1 MRRSTVLAAF
11 VVLML
16 ACVVGAPAALAHGG
30 DRSRHP
36 KPSQGCGFAHGIKHV
51 IYLQFDNTHLFR
63 DRPQF
68 ASDLEQMPHLLGF
81 MRQQGTLNDNDHT
94 ILISHTAGGIL
105 SAFTGLYPDR
115 NGQTVTNSYRYFKD
129 DGTSASVSAFKY
141 WTDLVDSD
149 GTPPADALPNMVNGD
164 SGQPKTTPAPW
175 VPYTRAGCDF
185 GAVASANVVLENTST
200 GPNGDMTKVFGQGSP
215 EWNEALAS
223 NAAPA
228 GTAARALAQTDF
240 VGFAVHCGRGGGL
253 CAGNPNAKPDAL
265 PDEPG
270 GYAGFQGLFGAK
282 AVNPAITGGQP
293 VVRDTEGQPIAD
305 PFGQPGFPGFDGML
319 AKVSLGYVAQ
329 MQEAGVPVTYAYIS
343 DAHDNHTLARAS
355 GPGEAD
361 YQAQLQAY
369 DQAFGAFFD
378 RLKAHGIDKRNTL
391 FVFTVDENDHFAGG
405 DSADGTWSH
414 TFCNISGGQLCP
426 PNPPNQIGEVN
437 ANLAALLPAGEPS
450 FQVHSDSAPTV
461 YVNGNPPRTDAALRK
476 LERDVAATKAID
488 PYVSPDPT
496 PITRFLVDP
505 VAEQTLHMV
514 NADPRRTPTFT
525 LFANPDYFLSTFNCP
540 AAGGGGPVCIDYHFA
555 WSHGDATDDIGRI
568 WLGLV
573 GPGVRNL
580 GQTSRIWADHTD
592 VRPTMLA
599 LLGLKDSYTQ
609 DGRVMT
615 QALRG
620 DALPAGLRRHQ
631 GSLTVLGAVYKQI
644 TAPFGEFGHDAL
656 VASTRALAS
665 GSATDD
671 SAYTATEARIGAL
684 TQRRDALA
692 AQIRTLLHDAA
703 FGRGWGDRIDERQV
717 RRLILQGVLLLA
729 EGRGLAAHG

>member
-1 MRRSTVLAAF
+1 MRRSTGVAAF
-11 VVLML
+11 AVLML
-16 ACVVGAPAALAHGG
+16 ASVVGAPGALAHGG

-36 KPSQGCGFAHGIKHV
+36 KPSQACGFANGIKHV

-115 NGQTVTNSYRYFKD
+115 NGQSVTNSYRYFKD
-129 DGTSASVSAFKY
+129 DGTSASASAFKY

-149 GTPPADALPNMVNGD
+149 GTPPADGLPNMINAD

-253 CAGNPNAKPDAL
+253 CAGNPSAKPDAL

-293 VVRDTEGQPIAD
+293 VVKDTEGQPIAD

-343 DAHDNHTLARAS
+343 DAHDNHTLLRAS

-378 RLKAHGIDKRNTL
+378 RLKAHGIDKHNTL

-405 DSADGTWSH
+405 DSTDGTWSH
-414 TFCNISGGQLCP
+414 TFCDISAGQTCP
-426 PNPPNQIGEVN
+426 ANQIGEVN
-437 ANLAALLPAGEPS
+437 ANLAALLPGGEPS

-476 LERDVAATKAID
+476 LERDVAATKAVD
-488 PYVSPDPT
+488 PYINTAPT

-540 AAGGGGPVCIDYHFA
+540 AAGGGGPICIDYHFA

-599 LLGLKDSYTQ
+599 LLGLKDSYEQ

-620 DALPAGLRRHQ
+620 DAVPAGLRRHQ

-656 VASTRALAS
+656 VASTRALAG

-671 SAYTATEARIGAL
+671 SAYTATEARIAAL

-717 RRLILQGVLLLA
+717 RRLILQGVVLLA
-729 EGRGLAAHG
+729 DGSELAAHG

>member
-1 MRRSTVLAAF
+1 
-11 VVLML
+11 
-16 ACVVGAPAALAHGG
+16 
-30 DRSRHP
+30 
-36 KPSQGCGFAHGIKHV
+36 
-51 IYLQFDNTHLFR
+51 
-63 DRPQF
+63 
-68 ASDLEQMPHLLGF
+68 
-81 MRQQGTLNDNDHT
+81 
-94 ILISHTAGGIL
+94 
-105 SAFTGLYPDR
+105 
-115 NGQTVTNSYRYFKD
+115 
-129 DGTSASVSAFKY
+129 
-141 WTDLVDSD
+141 
-149 GTPPADALPNMVNGD
+149 
-164 SGQPKTTPAPW
+164 

-215 EWNEALAS
+215 EWNEAQAS

-282 AVNPAITGGQP
+282 AVNPAITGGQA
-293 VVRDTEGQPIAD
+293 VVKDTEGQPIAD

-343 DAHDNHTLARAS
+343 DAHDNHTLLRAS

-361 YQAQLQAY
+361 YRAQLQAY

-405 DSADGTWSH
+405 DSTDGTWSH
-414 TFCNISGGQLCP
+414 TFCDISAGQTCP
-426 PNPPNQIGEVN
+426 ANQIGEVN
-437 ANLAALLPAGEPS
+437 ANLAALLPGGEPG

-461 YVNGNPPRTDAALRK
+461 YVNGNPPRTDPALRK
-476 LERDVAATKAID
+476 LERDVAATKAVD
-488 PYVSPDPT
+488 PYISAAPT

-505 VAEQTLHMV
+505 VAEQTLHMI

-540 AAGGGGPVCIDYHFA
+540 AAGGGGPICIDYHFA

-599 LLGLKDSYTQ
+599 LLGLKDSYQQ
-609 DGRVMT
+609 DGRVMS

-620 DALPAGLRRHQ
+620 DAVPAGLRRHE
-631 GSLTVLGAVYKQI
+631 GSLTVLGGVYKQI
-644 TAPFGEFGHDAL
+644 TAPFGEFAHDAL

-671 SAYTATEARIGAL
+671 SAYAATEARIAAL
-684 TQRRDALA
+684 TQRRDALV
-692 AQIRTLLHDAA
+692 AQIRTVLHDAA
-703 FGRGWGDRIDERQV
+703 FGGGWRDRIDERQV
-717 RRLILQGVLLLA
+717 RRLTFQGLVLLA

>member
-1 MRRSTVLAAF
+1 MRRSTGVAAF

-16 ACVVGAPAALAHGG
+16 TCVVGAPAALAHGG
-30 DRSRHP
+30 DGSHHL
-36 KPSQGCGFAHGIKHV
+36 KPSQGCGFANGIKHV

-129 DGTSASVSAFKY
+129 DGTSASASAFKY

-149 GTPPADALPNMVNGD
+149 GTPPADGLPNMVNAD

-293 VVRDTEGQPIAD
+293 VVKDTEGQPIAD

-343 DAHDNHTLARAS
+343 DAHDNHTLLRAS

-405 DSADGTWSH
+405 DSPDGTWSH
-414 TFCNISGGQLCP
+414 TFCNISAGQTCP
-426 PNPPNQIGEVN
+426 ANQIGEVN
-437 ANLAALLPAGEPS
+437 ANLAALLPGGEPS

-476 LERDVAATKAID
+476 LERDVAATKAVD
-488 PYVSPDPT
+488 PYISAAPT

-540 AAGGGGPVCIDYHFA
+540 AAGGGGPICIDYHFA

-599 LLGLKDSYTQ
+599 LLGLEDSYEQ

-620 DALPAGLRRHQ
+620 DAVPAGLRRHQ
-631 GSLTVLGAVYKQI
+631 RSLTVLGAVYKQI

-656 VASTRALAS
+656 VASTRALAG
-665 GSATDD
+665 GSAADD
-671 SAYTATEARIGAL
+671 SAYAATEARIAAL

-717 RRLILQGVLLLA
+717 RRLILQGVVLLA
-729 EGRGLAAHG
+729 DGRGLAAHG

>member
-1 MRRSTVLAAF
+1 
-11 VVLML
+11 
-16 ACVVGAPAALAHGG
+16 
-30 DRSRHP
+30 
-36 KPSQGCGFAHGIKHV
+36 
-51 IYLQFDNTHLFR
+51 
-63 DRPQF
+63 
-68 ASDLEQMPHLLGF
+68 MPHLLGF

-129 DGTSASVSAFKY
+129 DGTSASASAFKY

-149 GTPPADALPNMVNGD
+149 GTPPADGLPNMVNAD

-175 VPYTRAGCDF
+175 VPYTRVGCDF

-293 VVRDTEGQPIAD
+293 VVKDTEGQPIAD

-343 DAHDNHTLARAS
+343 DAHDNHTLLRAS

-369 DQAFGAFFD
+369 DQAFGAFFN
-378 RLKAHGIDKRNTL
+378 RLKAHGIDKHNTL

-405 DSADGTWSH
+405 DSTDGTWSH
-414 TFCNISGGQLCP
+414 TFCNISAGQTCP
-426 PNPPNQIGEVN
+426 ANQIGEVN
-437 ANLAALLPAGEPS
+437 ANLAALLPGGEPS

-476 LERDVAATKAID
+476 LERDVAATKAVD
-488 PYVSPDPT
+488 PYVSAAPT

-540 AAGGGGPVCIDYHFA
+540 AAGGGGPICIDYHFA

-599 LLGLKDSYTQ
+599 LLGLKDSYEQ

-620 DALPAGLRRHQ
+620 DAVPAGLRRHQ

-656 VASTRALAS
+656 VASTRALAG

-671 SAYTATEARIGAL
+671 SAYTATEARIAAL

-717 RRLILQGVLLLA
+717 RRLILQGVVLLA
-729 EGRGLAAHG
+729 DGRGLAAHG

>member
-1 MRRSTVLAAF
+1 MRRSTGVAAF
-11 VVLML
+11 AVLML
-16 ACVVGAPAALAHGG
+16 TSVVGAPAALAHGS
-30 DRSRHP
+30 DRSHHP
-36 KPSQGCGFAHGIKHV
+36 KPSQGCGFANGIKHV

-129 DGTSASVSAFKY
+129 DGTSASASAFKY

-149 GTPPADALPNMVNGD
+149 GTPPADGLPNMVNAD

-293 VVRDTEGQPIAD
+293 VVKDTEGQPIAD

-343 DAHDNHTLARAS
+343 DAHDNHTLLRAS

-405 DSADGTWSH
+405 DSTDGTWSH
-414 TFCNISGGQLCP
+414 TFCDVSAGQTCP
-426 PNPPNQIGEVN
+426 ANQIGEVN
-437 ANLAALLPAGEPS
+437 ANLAALLPGGEPS

-476 LERDVAATKAID
+476 LERDVAATKAVD
-488 PYVSPDPT
+488 PYISAAPT

-573 GPGVRNL
+573 GPGVRNM

-599 LLGLKDSYTQ
+599 LLGLKDSYEQ

-620 DALPAGLRRHQ
+620 DAVPAGLRRHK

-656 VASTRALAS
+656 VASTRALAG

-671 SAYTATEARIGAL
+671 SAYTATEARIAAL

-717 RRLILQGVLLLA
+717 RRLILQGVVLLA
-729 EGRGLAAHG
+729 DGRGLAAHG

>member
-1 MRRSTVLAAF
+1 MRRSTGVAAF
-11 VVLML
+11 AVLML
-16 ACVVGAPAALAHGG
+16 TSVVGAPAALAHGA
-30 DRSRHP
+30 DRSHHP
-36 KPSQGCGFAHGIKHV
+36 KPSQGCGFANGIKHV

-129 DGTSASVSAFKY
+129 DGTSASASAFKY

-149 GTPPADALPNMVNGD
+149 GTPPADGLPNMVNAD

-293 VVRDTEGQPIAD
+293 VVKDTEGQPIAD

-343 DAHDNHTLARAS
+343 DAHDNHTLLRAS

-405 DSADGTWSH
+405 DSTDGTWSH
-414 TFCNISGGQLCP
+414 TFCDVSAGQTCP
-426 PNPPNQIGEVN
+426 ANQIGEVN
-437 ANLAALLPAGEPS
+437 ANLAALLPGGEPS

-476 LERDVAATKAID
+476 LERDVAATKAVD
-488 PYVSPDPT
+488 PYISAAPT

-573 GPGVRNL
+573 GPGVRNM

-599 LLGLKDSYTQ
+599 LLGLKDSYEQ

-620 DALPAGLRRHQ
+620 DAVPAGLRRHQ
-631 GSLTVLGAVYKQI
+631 GSLTALGAVYKQI

-656 VASTRALAS
+656 VASTRALAG

-671 SAYTATEARIGAL
+671 SAYTATEARIAAL

-717 RRLILQGVLLLA
+717 RRLILQGVVLLA
-729 EGRGLAAHG
+729 DGRGLAAHG

>member
-1 MRRSTVLAAF
+1 L
-11 VVLML
+11 VVLVL
-16 ACVVGAPAALAHGG
+16 TGVVGAPAALAHGG
-30 DRSRHP
+30 DGSHHP
-36 KPSQGCGFAHGIKHV
+36 KPAQGCGFANGIKHV

-129 DGTSASVSAFKY
+129 DGTSASASAFKY

-149 GTPPADALPNMVNGD
+149 GSPPADGLPNMVNAD

-293 VVRDTEGQPIAD
+293 VVKDTEGQPIAD

-343 DAHDNHTLARAS
+343 DAHDNHSLLRAS

-361 YQAQLQAY
+361 YQAQLQSY

-405 DSADGTWSH
+405 DSTDGTWSH
-414 TFCNISGGQLCP
+414 TFCDISAGQTCP
-426 PNPPNQIGEVN
+426 ANQIGEVN
-437 ANLAALLPAGEPS
+437 ANLAALLPGGEPS

-461 YVNGNPPRTDAALRK
+461 YVNGNPARTDPALRK
-476 LERDVAATKAID
+476 LERDVAATKAVD
-488 PYVSPDPT
+488 PYVSASPT

-573 GPGVRNL
+573 GPGVRDL

-599 LLGLKDSYTQ
+599 LLGLKDSYEQ

-615 QALRG
+615 QALRS
-620 DALPAGLRRHQ
+620 DAVPAGLRRHQ

-644 TAPFGEFGHDAL
+644 TAPFGAFGHDVL
-656 VASTRALAS
+656 VASTRALAG

-671 SAYTATEARIGAL
+671 SAYTATEARIAAL
-684 TQRRDALA
+684 TQRRGALA

-717 RRLILQGVLLLA
+717 RRLILQGVVLLA
-729 EGRGLAAHG
+729 DGRALAAHG

>member
-1 MRRSTVLAAF
+1 MKRTAAAAASVALILASA
-11 VVLML
+11 L
-16 ACVVGAPAALAHGG
+16 GAGTALAHGG
-30 DRSRHP
+30 GAAHHSRSAN
-36 KPSQGCGFAHGIKHV
+36 GCGFANGIKHV

-68 ASDLEQMPHLLGF
+68 ASDLEQMPHLLDF

-129 DGTSASVSAFKY
+129 DGTSASASAFKY
-141 WTDLVDSD
+141 WTDLVDSE
-149 GTPPADALPNMVNGD
+149 GTPPADPLPNMVNGD
-164 SGQPKTTPAPW
+164 SGQPRTTPAPW

-215 EWNEALAS
+215 EWNEAQAS

-228 GTAARALAQTDF
+228 GTAARTLAQTDF
-240 VGFAVHCGRGGGL
+240 VGFAVHCGKSGGL
-253 CAGNPNAKPDAL
+253 CAGNAGAKPDVL

-270 GYAGFQGLFGAK
+270 GYAGFKGLFGAK

-293 VVRDTEGQPIAD
+293 AVKDTEGQPITD

-343 DAHDNHTLARAS
+343 DAHDNHTLLRAS

-361 YQAQLQAY
+361 YQAQLKSY
-369 DQAFGAFFD
+369 DQAFGAFFH
-378 RLKAHGIDKRNTL
+378 RLKAHGIDKSNTL

-405 DSADGTWSH
+405 DSTDGTWSH
-414 TFCNISGGQLCP
+414 TFCNLDAGQTCP
-426 PNPPNQIGEVN
+426 ANQIGEIS
-437 ANLAALLPAGEPS
+437 ANLAGLLPAGEPPFS
-450 FQVHSDSAPTV
+450 LHSDSAPTV
-461 YVNGNPPRTDAALRK
+461 YVNGQPQRTDPAVRK
-476 LERDVAATKAID
+476 LERDVAALQVPD
-488 PYVSPDPT
+488 PYVASHQT
-496 PITRFLVDP
+496 PLTLYLADP
-505 VAEQTLHMV
+505 VAEHTLHMV

-525 LFANPDYFLSTFNCP
+525 LFANPDYFVSTFNTNCP
-540 AAGGGGPVCIDYHFA
+540 DAASSAKVCVDYHFA
-555 WSHGDATDDIGRI
+555 WSHGDATNDIGRI

-580 GQTSRIWADHTD
+580 GQTSHIWADHTD
-592 VRPTMLA
+592 VRPTMLS
-599 LLGLKDSYTQ
+599 LLGLKDTYQS
-609 DGRVMT
+609 DGRVLS
-615 QALRG
+615 QALRENVV
-620 DALPAGLRRHQ
+620 PKGLRRHRRA
-631 GSLTVLGAVYKQI
+631 LVVLGDVYKQI
-644 TAPFGEFGHDAL
+644 TAPFGRFAHDTL
-656 VASTRALAS
+656 VASTSALRS

-671 SAYTATEARIGAL
+671 SRYATIESRIATL
-684 TQRRDALA
+684 TERRDALA
-692 AQIRTLLHDAA
+692 AEIRSVLNRAA
-703 FGRGWGDRIDERQV
+703 FGGAGGDVNERQV
-717 RRLILQGVLLLA
+717 GRLIVEGIVLLA
-729 EGRGLAAHG
+729 QGRALSASG

>member
-1 MRRSTVLAAF
+1 MTGRTAVAAF
-11 VVLML
+11 TALTL
-16 ACVVGAPAALAHGG
+16 GCALSAGTALAHGG
-30 DRSRHP
+30 GQDHHP
-36 KPSQGCGFAHGIKHV
+36 KPSKGCGFANGIKHV

-68 ASDLEQMPHLLGF
+68 ASDLEQMPHLLSF

-94 ILISHTAGGIL
+94 ILVSHTAGGIL

-129 DGTSASVSAFKY
+129 DGTSASASAFKY

-149 GTPPADALPNMVNGD
+149 GAPPADGLPNMVNAD

-228 GTAARALAQTDF
+228 GTPARALAQTDF

-253 CAGNPNAKPDAL
+253 CKNNADAKPDSL

-282 AVNPAITGGQP
+282 SVNPAITHGQP
-293 VVRDTEGQPIAD
+293 VVNDTEGQPIAD

-343 DAHDNHTLARAS
+343 DAHDNHTLVRAS

-369 DQAFGAFFD
+369 DQAFGTFFD

-405 DSADGTWSH
+405 DSTDGNWSH
-414 TFCNISGGQLCP
+414 TFCNISGGQVCP
-426 PNPPNQIGEVN
+426 PDQIGEVN

-450 FQVHSDSAPTV
+450 FLVHSDSAPTV
-461 YVNGNPPRTDAALRK
+461 YVNGRPQPTDPALRK
-476 LERDVAATKAID
+476 LERDVAATQAID
-488 PYVSPDPT
+488 PYISPTPT
-496 PITRFLVDP
+496 PITKFLVDP
-505 VAEQTLHMV
+505 VTEQTLHMV
-514 NADPRRTPTFT
+514 NADARRTPTFT
-525 LFANPDYFLSTFNCP
+525 LFANPDYFLSTFNCS
-540 AAGGGGPVCIDYHFA
+540 AAGGGGPECIDYHFA

-599 LLGLKDSYTQ
+599 LLGLKDSYEP
-609 DGRVMT
+609 DGRVMA

-620 DALPAGLRRHQ
+620 DAVPSGLRRHQ
-631 GSLTVLGAVYKQI
+631 ATLVVLGDVYKQI
-644 TAPFGEFGHDAL
+644 TAPFGRFAHDAL
-656 VASTRALAS
+656 VASTRALGS

-671 SAYTATEARIGAL
+671 STYTAIEGRIATL

-692 AQIRTLLHDAA
+692 AQIRTVLTDAS
-703 FGRGWGDRIDERQV
+703 FGSGWGWGDRVDERRL
-717 RRLILQGVLLLA
+717 RRLIVQGVVLLA
-729 EGRGLAAHG
+729 QSHALAGHS

>member
-1 MRRSTVLAAF
+1 MRRSTGVAAF
-11 VVLML
+11 AVLML
-16 ACVVGAPAALAHGG
+16 TSVVGAPAALAHGG
-30 DRSRHP
+30 DSSHHP
-36 KPSQGCGFAHGIKHV
+36 KPSQGCGFANGIKHV

-129 DGTSASVSAFKY
+129 DGTSASASAFKY

-149 GTPPADALPNMVNGD
+149 GTPPADGLPNMVNAD

-175 VPYTRAGCDF
+175 VPYTRARCDF

-293 VVRDTEGQPIAD
+293 VVKDTEGQPIAD

-343 DAHDNHTLARAS
+343 DAHDNHTLLRAS

-378 RLKAHGIDKRNTL
+378 RLKAHGIDKHNTL

-405 DSADGTWSH
+405 DSTDGTWSH
-414 TFCNISGGQLCP
+414 TFCDISVGQTCP
-426 PNPPNQIGEVN
+426 ANQIGEVN
-437 ANLAALLPAGEPS
+437 ANLAALLPGGEPS

-476 LERDVAATKAID
+476 LERDVAATKAVD
-488 PYVSPDPT
+488 PYISTAPT

-540 AAGGGGPVCIDYHFA
+540 AAGGGGPICIDYHFA

-599 LLGLKDSYTQ
+599 LLGLKDSYEQ

-620 DALPAGLRRHQ
+620 DAVPAGLRRHQ

-656 VASTRALAS
+656 VASTRALAG

-671 SAYTATEARIGAL
+671 SAYTATEARIAAL

-717 RRLILQGVLLLA
+717 RRLILQGVVLLA
-729 EGRGLAAHG
+729 DGRGLAAHG

>member
-1 MRRSTVLAAF
+1 MRRSTVVAGF

-16 ACVVGAPAALAHGG
+16 TCVVGAPAALAHGR
-30 DRSRHP
+30 DRSGHP
-36 KPSQGCGFAHGIKHV
+36 EPSQGCGFANGIKHV

-129 DGTSASVSAFKY
+129 DGTSASASAFKY

-149 GTPPADALPNMVNGD
+149 GTPPADGLPNMVNAD

-215 EWNEALAS
+215 QWNEALAS

-270 GYAGFQGLFGAK
+270 GYDGFQGLFGAK

-293 VVRDTEGQPIAD
+293 VVKDTEGQPIAD

-343 DAHDNHTLARAS
+343 DAHDNHTLLRAS

-361 YQAQLQAY
+361 YQAQLHAY

-391 FVFTVDENDHFAGG
+391 FVFTVDESDHFAGG
-405 DSADGTWSH
+405 DSPDGTWSH
-414 TFCNISGGQLCP
+414 TFCNISAGQTCP
-426 PNPPNQIGEVN
+426 ANQIGEVN
-437 ANLAALLPAGEPS
+437 ANLAALLPGGEPS

-476 LERDVAATKAID
+476 LERDVAATKAVD
-488 PYVSPDPT
+488 PYISAAPT

-540 AAGGGGPVCIDYHFA
+540 AAGGGGPICIDYHFA

-599 LLGLKDSYTQ
+599 LLGLEDSYEQ

-620 DALPAGLRRHQ
+620 DAVPAGLRRHQ

-671 SAYTATEARIGAL
+671 SAYAATEARIAAL

-717 RRLILQGVLLLA
+717 RRLILQGVVLLA
-729 EGRGLAAHG
+729 DGKGLAAHG

>member
-1 MRRSTVLAAF
+1 MKARPAVAAF

-16 ACVVGAPAALAHGG
+16 AWVVGAPAALAHGG
-30 DRSRHP
+30 NPAHHP
-36 KPSQGCGFAHGIKHV
+36 KPSQGCGFANGIKHV
-51 IYLQFDNTHLFR
+51 IYVQFDNTHLFR

-129 DGTSASVSAFKY
+129 DGTSASASAFKY

-149 GTPPADALPNMVNGD
+149 GVPPADALPNMVNAD

-253 CAGNPNAKPDAL
+253 CKNNADAKADML

-270 GYAGFQGLFGAK
+270 GYAGFEGLFGAK
-282 AVNPAITGGQP
+282 AVNPAITGGQA
-293 VVRDTEGQPIAD
+293 VVNDTEGQPIAD

-343 DAHDNHTLARAS
+343 DAHDNHTLVRAS

-405 DSADGTWSH
+405 DSTDGTWSH
-414 TFCNISGGQLCP
+414 TFCDISGGQVC
-426 PNPPNQIGEVN
+426 PPNQIGEVN
-437 ANLAALLPAGEPS
+437 ANLAALLPAGEPP
-450 FQVHSDSAPTV
+450 FLVHSDSAPTV
-461 YVNGNPPRTDAALRK
+461 YVTGRPQRTDPALRK
-476 LERDVAATKAID
+476 LERDVAAAQAID
-488 PYVSPDPT
+488 PYISPAPT
-496 PITRFLVDP
+496 PITKFLVDP
-505 VAEQTLHMV
+505 VTEQTLHMV
-514 NADPRRTPTFT
+514 NADARRTPTFT

-599 LLGLKDSYTQ
+599 LLGLEDSYEP
-609 DGRVMT
+609 DGRVMS
-615 QALRG
+615 QALRA
-620 DALPAGLRRHQ
+620 DAVPRGLRRHER
-631 GSLTVLGAVYKQI
+631 SLVVLGAVYKQI
-644 TAPFGEFGHDAL
+644 TAPFGEFAHDAL

-671 SAYTATEARIGAL
+671 SSYTATEARIATL
-684 TQRRDALA
+684 TQRRDALVA
-692 AQIRTLLHDAA
+692 EIRTVLNDAA
-703 FGRGWGDRIDERQV
+703 FGGDWRDRIDERRL
-717 RRLILQGVLLLA
+717 RRLIFQGVVLLA
-729 EGRGLAAHG
+729 EGRRLAAHG

>member
-1 MRRSTVLAAF
+1 MKRTTVAAAS
-11 VVLML
+11 VALML
-16 ACVVGAPAALAHGG
+16 ACALSAGTALAQGG
-30 DRSRHP
+30 GAARDAT
-36 KPSQGCGFAHGIKHV
+36 PSQGCGFANGIKHV

-129 DGTSASVSAFKY
+129 DGTSASASAFKY

-149 GTPPADALPNMVNGD
+149 GTPPADGLPNMVNGD

-223 NAAPA
+223 NAQPS

-240 VGFAVHCGRGGGL
+240 VGFAVHCGKGGGL
-253 CAGNPNAKPDAL
+253 CAGNDAARPDVL

-270 GYAGFQGLFGAK
+270 GYAGFKGLFGAK
-282 AVNPAITGGQP
+282 AVNPAITGGQA
-293 VVRDTEGQPIAD
+293 VVKDTEGQPITD

-343 DAHDNHTLARAS
+343 DAHDNHTLLRAS

-361 YQAQLQAY
+361 YQAQLKAY
-369 DQAFGAFFD
+369 DQAFGTFFD
-378 RLKAHGIDKRNTL
+378 RLKAHGIDKSNTL

-405 DSADGTWSH
+405 NSTDGTWSH
-414 TFCNISGGQLCP
+414 TFCNVSAGQACP
-426 PNPPNQIGEVN
+426 ANQLGEVS
-437 ANLAALLPAGEPS
+437 ANLAGLLPAGEPMFS
-450 FQVHSDSAPTV
+450 LHADSAPTA
-461 YVNGNPPRTDAALRK
+461 YVNGQPGRTDAALRK
-476 LERDVAATKAID
+476 LERDVAALPVPD
-488 PYVSPDPT
+488 PYPT
-496 PITRFLVDP
+496 LHQTPLTLYLVDP
-505 VAEQTLHMV
+505 VAERTLHMV

-525 LFANPDYFLSTFNCP
+525 LFANPDYFVSTFNTNCP
-540 AAGGGGPVCIDYHFA
+540 DAANSAKVCVDYHFA

-580 GQTSRIWADHTD
+580 GQTSHIWADHTD
-592 VRPTMLA
+592 VRPTMLS
-599 LLGLKDSYTQ
+599 LLGLKDSYQ
-609 DGRVMT
+609 ADGRVLS
-615 QALRG
+615 QALREN
-620 DALPAGLRRHQ
+620 ALPEGLRRHQ
-631 GSLTVLGAVYKQI
+631 AALVVMGDVYKQI
-644 TAPFGEFGHDAL
+644 TAPFGRLAHDTL
-656 VASTRALAS
+656 VASTSALAS

-671 SAYTATEARIGAL
+671 SRYAAIEGRIESL

-692 AQIRTLLHDAA
+692 AQIRRLLNEAA
-703 FGRGWGDRIDERQV
+703 FGGAGARVDERQV
-717 RRLILQGVLLLA
+717 RTLIVEGLALLA
-729 EGRGLAAHG
+729 QGRALSR

>member
-1 MRRSTVLAAF
+1 MRRSTGVAAF
-11 VVLML
+11 AVLML
-16 ACVVGAPAALAHGG
+16 TSVVGAPAALAHGA
-30 DRSRHP
+30 DRSHHP
-36 KPSQGCGFAHGIKHV
+36 KPSPGCGFANGIKHV

-129 DGTSASVSAFKY
+129 DGTSASASAFKY

-149 GTPPADALPNMVNGD
+149 GTPPADGLPNMVNAD

-270 GYAGFQGLFGAK
+270 GYAGFQGLFGAR

-293 VVRDTEGQPIAD
+293 VVKDTDGQPIAD

-343 DAHDNHTLARAS
+343 DAHDNHTLLRAS

-405 DSADGTWSH
+405 DSTDGTWSH
-414 TFCNISGGQLCP
+414 TFCDVSAGQTCP
-426 PNPPNQIGEVN
+426 ANQIGEVN
-437 ANLAALLPAGEPS
+437 ANLAALLPGGEPS

-476 LERDVAATKAID
+476 LERDVAATKAVD
-488 PYVSPDPT
+488 PYISAAPT

-573 GPGVRNL
+573 GPGVRNM

-599 LLGLKDSYTQ
+599 LLGLKDSYEQ

-620 DALPAGLRRHQ
+620 DAVPAGLRRHQ
-631 GSLTVLGAVYKQI
+631 GSLTALGAVYKQI

-656 VASTRALAS
+656 VASTRALAG

-671 SAYTATEARIGAL
+671 SAYTATEARIAAL

-717 RRLILQGVLLLA
+717 RRLILQGVVLLA
-729 EGRGLAAHG
+729 DGRGLAAHG

>member
-1 MRRSTVLAAF
+1 
-11 VVLML
+11 
-16 ACVVGAPAALAHGG
+16 
-30 DRSRHP
+30 
-36 KPSQGCGFAHGIKHV
+36 
-51 IYLQFDNTHLFR
+51 
-63 DRPQF
+63 
-68 ASDLEQMPHLLGF
+68 
-81 MRQQGTLNDNDHT
+81 
-94 ILISHTAGGIL
+94 
-105 SAFTGLYPDR
+105 
-115 NGQTVTNSYRYFKD
+115 
-129 DGTSASVSAFKY
+129 
-141 WTDLVDSD
+141 
-149 GTPPADALPNMVNGD
+149 
-164 SGQPKTTPAPW
+164 
-175 VPYTRAGCDF
+175 
-185 GAVASANVVLENTST
+185 
-200 GPNGDMTKVFGQGSP
+200 
-215 EWNEALAS
+215 
-223 NAAPA
+223 
-228 GTAARALAQTDF
+228 
-240 VGFAVHCGRGGGL
+240 
-253 CAGNPNAKPDAL
+253 
-265 PDEPG
+265 
-270 GYAGFQGLFGAK
+270 
-282 AVNPAITGGQP
+282 
-293 VVRDTEGQPIAD
+293 
-305 PFGQPGFPGFDGML
+305 
-319 AKVSLGYVAQ
+319 

-361 YQAQLQAY
+361 YQSQLQSY

-405 DSADGTWSH
+405 DSSDGTWSH
-414 TFCNISGGQLCP
+414 TFCDISAGQPCP
-426 PNPPNQIGEVN
+426 ANQIGEVN
-437 ANLAALLPAGEPS
+437 ANLAALLPGGEPS

-461 YVNGNPPRTDAALRK
+461 YVNGNPSRTDAALRK
-476 LERDVAATKAID
+476 LERDVAATKAVD
-488 PYVSPDPT
+488 PYISAAPT

-540 AAGGGGPVCIDYHFA
+540 AAGGGGPICIDYHFA

-573 GPGVRNL
+573 GPGVRKL

-599 LLGLKDSYTQ
+599 LLGLKDSYEQ

-620 DALPAGLRRHQ
+620 DAVPAGLRRHQ

-644 TAPFGEFGHDAL
+644 TAPFGEFGHDTL
-656 VASTRALAS
+656 VASTRALAG

-671 SAYTATEARIGAL
+671 SAYTATEARIAAL

-717 RRLILQGVLLLA
+717 RRLILQGVVLLA
-729 EGRGLAAHG
+729 DGRGLAAHG

>member
-1 MRRSTVLAAF
+1 MRGRTAVAAF
-11 VVLML
+11 AALML
-16 ACVVGAPAALAHGG
+16 AWAAGAPAALAHGG
-30 DRSRHP
+30 GRGHHP
-36 KPSQGCGFAHGIKHV
+36 KPSHGCGFANGIKHV
-51 IYLQFDNTHLFR
+51 IYVQFDNTHLFR

-129 DGTSASVSAFKY
+129 DGTSASASSFKY

-149 GTPPADALPNMVNGD
+149 GVPPADGLPNMVNAD

-253 CAGNPNAKPDAL
+253 CAGNANAKPDAL

-293 VVRDTEGQPIAD
+293 VVKDTEGQPIAD

-343 DAHDNHTLARAS
+343 DAHDNHTLVRAS

-405 DSADGTWSH
+405 DSTDGTWSH
-414 TFCNISGGQLCP
+414 TFCNISGGQVC
-426 PNPPNQIGEVN
+426 PPNQIGEVN
-437 ANLAALLPAGEPS
+437 ANLASLLPAGEPP
-450 FQVHSDSAPTV
+450 FLVHSDSAPTV
-461 YVNGNPPRTDAALRK
+461 YVTGRPQRTDPALRK
-476 LERDVAATKAID
+476 LERDVAAAQAID
-488 PYVSPDPT
+488 PYISPAPT
-496 PITRFLVDP
+496 PITKFLVDP
-505 VAEQTLHMV
+505 VTEQTLHMV
-514 NADPRRTPTFT
+514 NADARRTPTFT

-599 LLGLKDSYTQ
+599 LLGLEDSYEP
-609 DGRVMT
+609 DGRVMS

-620 DALPAGLRRHQ
+620 DAVPKGLRRHE
-631 GSLTVLGAVYKQI
+631 GSLVVLGAVYKQI
-644 TAPFGEFGHDAL
+644 TAPFGAFAHDAL

-671 SAYTATEARIGAL
+671 STYAAIEGRIEAL
-684 TQRRDALA
+684 TQRRDELV
-692 AQIRTLLHDAA
+692 AQIRTLLNNAA
-703 FGRGWGDRIDERQV
+703 FGGGWGDRVDERQV
-717 RRLILQGVLLLA
+717 RRLIVKGLVLLA
-729 EGRGLAAHG
+729 EGRRLAAHA